1 MIRLSPARRREE
13 EFARLI
19 EGSRADSP
27 LTAPT
32 SDLVELARSLRALP
46 LTPRG
51 PDPRFRA
58 DLRSRLLDEPGPAAA
73 VPARAHRARSPQR
86 STALRVAAAAVLG
99 VGLGVTGTASASQG
113 ALPGEPLYL
122 VKRGVESVRLT
133 LTPNP
138 VDKGKLHLQHAE
150 RRSSEVE
157 ALLRRGAAERP
168 ASLAVVESTLEALE
182 SDTRRGSEL
191 LLTPGGAADPSALTT
206 LRSFVDGEQAW
217 LDRLEPELPQDLQP
231 DVDPLADLLTV
242 LDEEVEDRA
251 VATPAP
257 ATSTPAS
264 PAVTGGS
271 PPRVERP
278 ASVPAP
284 APLITK
290 IPASPTDRGSPEAVL
305 PADRPSRATP
315 SSPSVTPT
323 PARSARPSATS
334 TAPRINAPKT
344 SEPSVRAEPS
354 ETSEP
359 STRPSPARSTGTASS
374 SAARTSPGT
383 SSARRSLAPAGSGAP
398 SEPTSGVR
406 PTASAARSTTTGPT
420 PSGTRTSSPP
430 PGGPRTSS
438 PPPGSSTA
446 ETRATATGTT
456 SASAR

>member
-1 MIRLSPARRREE
+1 MIRLSSARRREE

-32 SDLVELARSLRALP
+32 SDLVELTRSLRALP
-46 LTPRG
+46 LTSRG

-58 DLRSRLLDEPGPAAA
+58 DLRSRLLDEPGPATA

-86 STALRVAAAAVLG
+86 RTALRVATAAVLG

-122 VKRGVESVRLT
+122 VKRGVESVQLT

-157 ALLRRGAAERP
+157 ALLQRGAAERP
-168 ASLAVVESTLEALE
+168 ASLALVESTLEALE

-191 LLTPGGAADPSALTT
+191 LLTPGGAADPTALTT

-217 LDRLEPELPQDLQP
+217 LDRLEPALPQDLQP

-251 VATPAP
+251 VGTPAP
-257 ATSTPAS
+257 ATSTPASPASPAS

-284 APLITK
+284 APLITS
-290 IPASPTDRGSPEAVL
+290 IPASPTDRRSSEAVL

-315 SSPSVTPT
+315 SSPSATPT
-323 PARSARPSATS
+323 PARSAGPSATS
-334 TAPRINAPKT
+334 TAPRSNAPKT

-359 STRPSPARSTGTASS
+359 SARPSPARSSGAASS

-406 PTASAARSTTTGPT
+406 PTASAARSTTTGST
-420 PSGTRTSSPP
+420 PSGS
-430 PGGPRTSS
+430 RTSS

-446 ETRATATGTT
+446 ETQATASATRTT